1 MKTILI
7 RAKIKERKSTIVEIG
22 CKYTK
27 DFNTCQVFCKKKV
40 KKFFLHFLL
49 IFFCVYLRK

>member
-27 DFNTCQVFCKKKV
+27 DFNTCQVFCKKSEKIFSALSFD
-40 KKFFLHFLL
+40 FFLR
-49 IFFCVYLRK
+49 IFA